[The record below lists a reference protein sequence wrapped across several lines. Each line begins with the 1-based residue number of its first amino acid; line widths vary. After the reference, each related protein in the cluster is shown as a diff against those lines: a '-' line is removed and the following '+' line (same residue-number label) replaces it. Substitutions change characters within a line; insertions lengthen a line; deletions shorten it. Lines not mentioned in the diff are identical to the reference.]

1 LPGKSAKRPAIH
13 LLASLLRGLMDTQA
27 EPGLKSKYVKQFT
40 FEYRRPGYD
49 VGAVL
54 RKSQL
59 ACTDSAI

>member
-1 LPGKSAKRPAIH
+1 
-13 LLASLLRGLMDTQA
+13 MDAQA

-54 RKSQL
+54 RKAQL
-59 ACTDSAI
+59 ACPDSAI